1 MIAIMTILPRDATAG
16 AGGVGLLGVV
26 VWPCTAFSFL
36 FSSSLVSA
44 ARRCDREVD
53 GERYALAYT
62 KRIPHDRESS
72 FHYLIGTDESS

>member
-36 FSSSLVSA
+36 FFQALWYLQRDA
-44 ARRCDREVD
+44 AI
-53 GERYALAYT
+53 ERLMANVTHLH
-62 KRIPHDRESS
+62 IQRES
-72 FHYLIGTDESS
+72 LTIGNHPSNI